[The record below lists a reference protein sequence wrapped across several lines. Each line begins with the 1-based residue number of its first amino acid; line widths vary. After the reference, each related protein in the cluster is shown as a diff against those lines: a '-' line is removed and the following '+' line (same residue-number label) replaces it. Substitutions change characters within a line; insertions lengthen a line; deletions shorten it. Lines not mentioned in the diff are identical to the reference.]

1 MMATY
6 TITASSL
13 PGNTSFTR
21 LLTVTAPYSFAG
33 H

>member
-1 MMATY
+1 MMAPY

-13 PGNTSFTR
+13 PGNTSFTL
-21 LLTVTAPYSFAG
+21 LLTAAAPSSAAG